1 MDKYR
6 LLADRDEIFNMVSK
20 APVVEIGD
28 IWQTLPHKRIAYS
41 IKKLEVFSEAMIL
54 LSEMPFEF
62 DNEFPI
68 YIRINYKNIIF
79 KLSPGEFRTHK
90 NQLSC
95 VFPKEAKAI
104 EARNKDRTKLPKKS
118 SLNIT
123 LRTLSVDSAIDIKVQ
138 LEDVSES
145 GVGVKASSLNLEYFL
160 RNSSF
165 KIVKVCGRN
174 QMEDTTLS
182 VRHIFNKSH
191 KGFIGIGLSGSL
203 PFSDIFFQILREEM
217 KKERFASF

>member
-6 LLADRDEIFNMVSK
+6 LLADKDEIFNMVNK

-28 IWQTLPHKRIAYS
+28 IWQTLPNKRTAYS

-54 LSEMPFEF
+54 LSDTPFEF
-62 DNEFPI
+62 ENEFPI

-95 VFPKEAKAI
+95 VYPKEAKAI

-123 LRTLSVDSAIDIKVQ
+123 LRTLSAESAIDIKVQ

-145 GVGVKASSLNLEYFL
+145 GIGVKASSLNLEYFL

-165 KIVKVCGRN
+165 KVVKVCGRN
-174 QMEDTTLS
+174 HMEDATLS
-182 VRHIFNKSH
+182 VRHISKKTHKS
-191 KGFIGIGLSGSL
+191 FIGIGLSGNL
-203 PFSDIFFQILREEM
+203 LFSDRFFQILREEM
-217 KKERFASF
+217 KKERFASI